1 MAVEEAV
8 VAVIKTSAMLA
19 NLTLAALALPG
30 LMPDLAQAG
39 RVEETYNTDFQYGHY
54 SESGNRISVDIF
66 ENAISIPLG
75 QSMTGSVSVV
85 RDVIS
90 GASPMYN
97 KRLNAQDSNSPIVQ
111 MLSGASQCGF
121 SICEQ
126 RDAIT
131 SGLTYFWESA
141 SASLSGGYSREHDY
155 TSRYVGL
162 NLSLELNKKLTTLNF
177 GSSVAFDEVQPSYLN
192 GDCGEK
198 CHKTSQQYL
207 LGVTQVIDKD
217 SLLLSNMTFSY
228 NKGYL
233 SDPYKLVAFYSPD
246 DSYVE
251 NPSQPGHYQKRDPSN
266 PDNVL
271 IGYDQALQ
279 PIQVTSADDRRPN
292 EKFQWAWLTQY
303 VRHFE
308 SVNSAALHVDYRF
321 TTDSWGVNS
330 HTTELSWHQ
339 PIADDW
345 QIIPRFR
352 YYSQD
357 AADFYQPV
365 FTGNPEN
372 YKAYSSDY
380 RLAGF
385 GTISGGIKISKSF
398 NEIKPL
404 THLKFQAGIE
414 YYDHKASYQLGGSSN
429 GSFADFSYYLVTA
442 SFNLKF

>member
-1 MAVEEAV
+1 
-8 VAVIKTSAMLA
+8 MLA

-39 RVEETYNTDFQYGHY
+39 RVEETYNADFQYGHY
-54 SESGNRISVDIF
+54 SEGGQRIDVDIF
-66 ENAISIPLG
+66 ESTVSVPLG
-75 QSMTGSVSVV
+75 QSMTGSVNVV
-85 RDVIS
+85 RDVVS

-111 MLSGASQCGF
+111 MLSGASRCGA
-121 SICEQ
+121 SICEE
-126 RDAIT
+126 REAIT

-155 TSRYVGL
+155 TSRYTGL

-177 GSSVAFDEVQPSYLN
+177 GSSVAFDEVQPSYFN

-198 CHKTSQQYL
+198 CHKTNQQYL
-207 LGVTQVIDKD
+207 LGLTQVIDKD

-228 NKGYL
+228 SKGYL
-233 SDPYKLVAFYSPD
+233 SDPYKLVAFYTPD
-246 DSYVE
+246 TSYIE
-251 NPSQPGHYQKRDPSN
+251 TSAGNWQQQADPALY
-266 PDNVL
+266 PDCPDCVM
-271 IGYDQALQ
+271 IGSDANAQ
-279 PIQVTSADDRRPN
+279 PITISGVNDRRPK

-308 SVNSAALHVDYRF
+308 DLNSAALHVDYRF

-339 PIADDW
+339 PITDDW
-345 QIIPRFR
+345 LIIPRFR

-365 FTGNPEN
+365 FTGSPEN

-385 GTISGGIKISKSF
+385 GAISGGIKISKSF
-398 NEIKPL
+398 SELGPL
-404 THLKFQAGIE
+404 SDLKFQAGIE
-414 YYDHKASYQLGGSSN
+414 YYDHKASYQLGGNHS